1 MSTKASLLY
10 IPAVILLLLGI
21 LPLVSHAGSLE
32 RFEESITEN
41 SSHDDTKKSKTS
53 CQDDNLDFGCFVL
66 DAASNIISHIVAFG
80 GSYSFYRVNSA
91 QADNKFNNHKVPP
104 RLIGEPLIPFARL
117 DLNYL
122 YNSSNLKAYDYR
134 IEVGYAAVAMGYNQT
149 RYIERKPS
157 DSLTLSRIYGLY
169 RMSIG
174 PYLELDWG
182 MGSLKVDGN
191 QTRSYL
197 YLTTPIL
204 IHASPKVGFEFR
216 PSWAD
221 NLYDY
226 DISILFKS
234 TYTALKIGYRKLS
247 SNVESLEGPY
257 VGLSAH
263 Y

>member
-1 MSTKASLLY
+1 MSTKASFLC
-10 IPAVILLLLGI
+10 IPAVILSLLGV

-32 RFEESITEN
+32 RFEESMAEN
-41 SSHDDTKKSKTS
+41 SQSDDKKKPKIS

-66 DAASNIISHIVAFG
+66 DATSNIISHIVAFG
-80 GSYSFYRVNSA
+80 GSYSFYRVNST
-91 QADNKFNNHKVPP
+91 QAGNRFNNHKVSP

-122 YNSSNLKAYDYR
+122 YNSSNLRAYDYR
-134 IEVGYAAVAMGYNQT
+134 IEAGYAAVALGYNQT

-182 MGSLKVDGN
+182 MGSLKVVGN
-191 QTRSYL
+191 TTRSYL

-216 PSWAD
+216 PSWAG
-221 NLYDY
+221 NLYDH
-226 DISILFKS
+226 DIGILIKS

-247 SNVESLEGPY
+247 TDLESLEGPY